1 MLVNVEAERSVI
13 GSLLQSTECLHL
25 LSELTA
31 DDFTDAEYR
40 KAFTAMASLRAKS
53 MAIDTATV
61 NAEMGGASLTRLL
74 DAYRM
79 TPTAAN
85 VGSYARIVSEA
96 SAARTLHNNL
106 RKQADRLAGGLSD
119 TDDVADA
126 VRGCLRDG
134 RAAGNLVSIADAAL
148 DAYAEIEQTVTGKRT
163 SIMTGIRL
171 LDSLT
176 GGLRKGELTL
186 LAAHTGVGKTGLATQ
201 IYVNAAQSGIRT
213 IVDSLEMTDK
223 QNLQRIYAQRTGIP
237 VDAMDRKDGLSDAQ
251 WELLGEAA
259 SEVSRLPISFVTHA
273 RTVEELRAIV
283 EAKPPQL
290 LVIDYLQLLETRKR
304 TESEVTRLGAISVAL
319 KAIAREINIPVLALA
334 QLKRTDSQG
343 RAAVVPILSDLRGSG
358 NLEQDADNVIFL
370 HRPDAESDRSIGDRD
385 KGLFKALAQTDNK
398 RLIIV
403 VNAKQRQGK
412 LGMFPLVFQMDVMR
426 FLEIDRRAV

>member
-1 MLVNVEAERSVI
+1 VLVNVEAERSVI

-40 KAFTAMASLRAKS
+40 KAFTAMAALRAKR

-61 NAEMGGASLTRLL
+61 NAELGGALLPRLL

-85 VGSYARIVSEA
+85 VSSYARLVSEA

-106 RKQADRLAGGLSD
+106 RRQADRLAGGLSD

-134 RAAGNLVSIADAAL
+134 RAAGNLVSIADAAME
-148 DAYAEIEQTVTGKRT
+148 AFTEIEQTVMGKRK

-176 GGLRKGELTL
+176 GGLRNGELTI
-186 LAAHTGVGKTGLATQ
+186 LAAHTGVGKSALAMQ
-201 IYVNAAQSGIRT
+201 
-213 IVDSLEMTDK
+213 IVDQAARNGTRVIVCSLEITEK
-223 QNLQRIYAQRTGIP
+223 QYLQRMYAQRTGIP
-237 VDAMDRKDGLSDAQ
+237 VDAMDRKDGLADGQ

-259 SEVSRLPISFVTHA
+259 SEISRLPITFLTHT
-273 RTVEELRAIV
+273 RTVEGLRAVV

-290 LVIDYLQLLETRKR
+290 LVVDYLQLLETKKR
-304 TESEVTRLGAISVAL
+304 TDSEVTRLGAISVAL
-319 KAIAREINIPVLALA
+319 KAIALELNIPVLALA
-334 QLKRTDSQG
+334 QLKRTDNQG
-343 RAAVVPILSDLRGSG
+343 RAAVMPILSDLRGSG
-358 NLEQDADNVIFL
+358 NLEQDADNVIL
-370 HRPDAESDRSIGDRD
+370 MHRPDAESDRAIDDRD
-385 KGLFKALAQTDNK
+385 KGLYKLLSQTDNE
-398 RLIIV
+398 RLIIIN
-403 VNAKQRQGK
+403 NAKQRQGK
-412 LGMFPLVFQMDVMR
+412 VGKFPMRFKMDVMR
-426 FLEIDRRAV
+426 FISIDRRTA